1 MSRMP
6 ATAPVQS
13 NTLQILSIV
22 CFSFLGFMSIGIPM
36 AVMPGLIHHEL
47 GFTTLVAGLVIG
59 LQYLVTLLV
68 RPFSCRVIDTAGPR
82 QGVLYGLAG
91 CALGGL
97 LMLLA
102 TLWLAL
108 PLLSL
113 FTLVLSRLMLGLAHS
128 VLGASA
134 IAWGIG
140 QVGNAGT
147 ARVISWNGIASYGAI
162 GLGAPFGVWL
172 VERFG
177 LPCMGASVLLIAL
190 LGLAMAWRKAGVPVV
205 AGERLS
211 FMNVLGRVSPYGL
224 AMALGTLGYGTIAA
238 FITLYY
244 DSRGWAWAEYAMTAF
259 GLSFIAARLLFAKA
273 IDRLGGYRV
282 GIACLLVEGG
292 GLLLLWTAPGPLPA
306 MLGAGLSDF
315 GFSLVFPALGVEAVK
330 STPASNRGAA
340 IGAYSLFLDL
350 ALGVAGPLIGLLIG
364 SHGFRSIFLVCALA
378 SFCGLGLTLVLQY
391 RSTRQPA
398 AVGAE
403 PAAIEAEPA
412 TVEVD

>member
-1 MSRMP
+1 MSSAP
-6 ATAPVQS
+6 PTEPVQGT
-13 NTLQILSIV
+13 TLQILSIV
-22 CFSFLGFMSIGIPM
+22 CFSFIGFMSVGIPM
-36 AVMPGLIHHEL
+36 AVLPGLIHHDL
-47 GFTTLVAGLVIG
+47 GFSTLVAGLVIG

-68 RPFSCRVIDTAGPR
+68 RPFSCRVIDSAGPK
-82 QGVLYGLAG
+82 QALIYGLTG

-108 PLLSL
+108 PLFSL
-113 FTLVLSRLMLGLAHS
+113 LVLVLSRLVLGMAHS

-140 QVGNAGT
+140 QVGSAGT

-162 GLGAPFGVWL
+162 GLGAPLGVWL
-172 VERFG
+172 AGRFG
-177 LPCMGASVLLIAL
+177 LPWMGASVLLIAL
-190 LGLAMAWRKAGVPVV
+190 CGLALAWRKTGVPVV
-205 AGERLS
+205 AGDRLS
-211 FMNVLGRVSPYGL
+211 FMSVLGRVGPYGL

-259 GLSFIAARLLFAKA
+259 GFSFIAARLLFAQA

-292 GLLLLWTAPGPLPA
+292 GLLLLWAAPGPLLA
-306 MLGAGLSDF
+306 MLGAGLSGF

-364 SHGFRSIFLVCALA
+364 SQGFRSIFLVCALA
-378 SFCGLGLTLVLQY
+378 AFCGLGLTLALQQ
-391 RSTRQPA
+391 RSARQPA
-398 AVGAE
+398 GSAAE
-403 PAAIEAEPA
+403 LAPVEA
-412 TVEVD
+412 D

>member
-1 MSRMP
+1 MSQAP
-6 ATAPVQS
+6 STVPVQG

-22 CFSFLGFMSIGIPM
+22 GFTFLGFMSIGLPM
-36 AVMPGLIHHEL
+36 AVMPGLIHHDL
-47 GFTTLVAGLVIG
+47 GFSALVAGLVIG

-68 RPFSCRVIDTAGPR
+68 RPFSCRVIDSAGPK
-82 QGVLYGLAG
+82 QALICGLAG

-113 FTLVLSRLMLGLAHS
+113 ATLVLSRLVLGMAHS

-134 IAWGIG
+134 ITWGIG
-140 QVGNAGT
+140 QVGSADT

-162 GLGAPFGVWL
+162 GLGAPLGVWL

-177 LPCMGASVLLIAL
+177 LPWMGASVLLTAL
-190 LGLAMAWRKAGVPVV
+190 FGLALAWRKPGVPLV

-211 FMNVLGRVSPYGL
+211 FMSVLGRVSPYGL
-224 AMALGTLGYGTIAA
+224 AMALGTLGYSTIAA

-259 GLSFIAARLLFAKA
+259 GLSFIAARLLFARA
-273 IDRLGGYRV
+273 INRLGGYRV
-282 GIACLLVEGG
+282 GVACLLVEGG
-292 GLLLLWTAPGPLPA
+292 GLLLLWAAPGPLLA
-306 MLGAGLSDF
+306 LLGAGLSGL

-350 ALGVAGPLIGLLIG
+350 ALGVAGPLVGLLIG
-364 SHGFRSIFLVCALA
+364 SHGFRSIFLACALA
-378 SFCGLGLTLVLQY
+378 AFAGLALTLFLQL
-391 RSTRQPA
+391 RSTRQPTTA
-398 AVGAE
+398 APE
-403 PAAIEAEPA
+403 PEVVEA
-412 TVEVD
+412 D

>member
-1 MSRMP
+1 MSREP
-6 ATAPVQS
+6 SAAPVQG

-22 CFSFLGFMSIGIPM
+22 CFTFLGFMSIGIPM
-36 AVMPGLIHHEL
+36 AVLPGLIHHDL
-47 GFTTLVAGLVIG
+47 GFSTLVAGLVIG

-68 RPFSCRVIDTAGPR
+68 RPFSCRVIDSAGPKPAL
-82 QGVLYGLAG
+82 VYGLTG

-102 TLWLAL
+102 TLWPAL
-108 PLLSL
+108 PLLGL
-113 FTLVLSRLMLGLAHS
+113 LLLVLSRLVLGAAHS

-140 QVGNAGT
+140 QVGSAGT

-177 LPCMGASVLLIAL
+177 LPWMGASVLLIAL
-190 LGLAMAWRKAGVPVV
+190 CGLALAWRKAGVPVV
-205 AGERLS
+205 VGERLG
-211 FMNVLGRVSPYGL
+211 FMSVLGRVGPYGL
-224 AMALGTLGYGTIAA
+224 TMALGTLGYGTIAA
-238 FITLYY
+238 FVTLYY

-259 GLSFIAARLLFAKA
+259 GLSFIAARLLFAQA

-292 GLLLLWTAPGPLPA
+292 GLLLLWAAPGPLSA
-306 MLGAGLSDF
+306 MLGAGLSGF

-378 SFCGLGLTLVLQY
+378 SFCGLGLTLALQY

-398 AVGAE
+398 AV
-403 PAAIEAEPA
+403 EAEPA

>member
-1 MSRMP
+1 MSSVP
-6 ATAPVQS
+6 PTEPVQGT
-13 NTLQILSIV
+13 TLQILSIV
-22 CFSFLGFMSIGIPM
+22 CFSFIGFMSVGIPM
-36 AVMPGLIHHEL
+36 AVLPGLIHHDL
-47 GFTTLVAGLVIG
+47 GFSTLVAGLVIG

-68 RPFSCRVIDTAGPR
+68 RPFSCRVIDSAGPK
-82 QGVLYGLAG
+82 QALIYGLTG

-108 PLLSL
+108 PLFSL
-113 FTLVLSRLMLGLAHS
+113 LVLVLSRLVLGMAHS

-140 QVGNAGT
+140 QVGSAGT

-162 GLGAPFGVWL
+162 GLGAPLGVWL
-172 VERFG
+172 AGRFG
-177 LPCMGASVLLIAL
+177 LPWMGASVLLIAL
-190 LGLAMAWRKAGVPVV
+190 CGLALAWRKTGVPVV

-211 FMNVLGRVSPYGL
+211 FMSVLGRVGPYGL

-259 GLSFIAARLLFAKA
+259 GFSFIAARLLFAQA

-292 GLLLLWTAPGPLPA
+292 GLLLLWAAPGPLLA
-306 MLGAGLSDF
+306 MLGAGLSGF

-364 SHGFRSIFLVCALA
+364 SQGFRSIFLVCALA
-378 SFCGLGLTLVLQY
+378 AFCGLGLTLALQQ
-391 RSTRQPA
+391 RSARQPA
-398 AVGAE
+398 GSAAE
-403 PAAIEAEPA
+403 LAPAEA
-412 TVEVD
+412 D